1 MYETSGRLRPAVEA
15 YLTGAEMT
23 DEQIA
28 AMRAY
33 LRQWIAAPAWK
44 GPHIPALRG
53 AVDGLTTVWAI
64 RRWLDL
70 AQAIG
75 ADPL

>member
-1 MYETSGRLRPAVEA
+1 MNGTSGRLRPAVEA

-33 LRQWIAAPAWK
+33 LRQWIAAPAWR
-44 GPHIPALRG
+44 GPNIPALRG
-53 AVDGLTTVWAI
+53 AVDGLTTVWGL
-64 RRWLDL
+64 RQWLDL
-70 AQAIG
+70 ALENGI
-75 ADPL
+75 DPL